1 MVDPALAPAL
11 TPAAAST
18 VVPALAAVPPLQR
31 ATDAAAERDLR
42 GNARDNERDN
52 DRDSARHARLA
63 LPREQSDATLPA
75 TGLATLSVVLL
86 LADIAASARLWGWS
100 RLVRGPRALHG
111 ERGLRFAKLLGSGH
125 QGGFGLRPSAS
136 LQAVFAVFDDDAC
149 ATEFLTRAPLVHAYR
164 ARSRECLTVRL
175 TPYAC
180 RGTWDRHALAPSA
193 PAPVAGPNAAPSAGP
208 IAALTRASIRL
219 AAAPA
224 FWRHAPPSQA
234 DLGHAAGCRLAI
246 GLGEAPLLRQATFSL
261 WDSAAAMDAYARS
274 GAHLAA
280 IRAAAARGF
289 FSESMFVR
297 FVVRA
302 IDGTW
307 QGRRHALA

>member
-1 MVDPALAPAL
+1 MVDPVLAPALAPA
-11 TPAAAST
+11 AAPSTVAAVAST
-18 VVPALAAVPPLQR
+18 TPLQR
-31 ATDAAAERDLR
+31 SSEAETPRADPRHAYPTALREPSDAAP
-42 GNARDNERDN
+42 
-52 DRDSARHARLA
+52 LA
-63 LPREQSDATLPA
+63 NRVFTH
-75 TGLATLSVVLL
+75 SVVLL

-100 RLVRGPRALHG
+100 RLVRGPRALRG
-111 ERGLRFAKLLGSGH
+111 ARGLRFAKLLGSGH
-125 QGGFGLRPSAS
+125 NGGFGLRPSAS

-149 ATEFLTRAPLVHAYR
+149 AAEFVARGPLVHAYR
-164 ARSRECLTVRL
+164 DRARECLTLRL
-175 TPYAC
+175 VPYAC
-180 RGTWDRHALAPSA
+180 RGAWDRHALAPGA
-193 PAPVAGPNAAPSAGP
+193 PAPAAGP

-302 IDGTW
+302 VDGTW

>member
-31 ATDAAAERDLR
+31 ATNAAAERDLR
-42 GNARDNERDN
+42 DNVRDDVRGKVLDN
-52 DRDSARHARLA
+52 DRDNARHARHT
-63 LPREQSDATLPA
+63 LPREQSDATPPA
-75 TGLATLSVVLL
+75 TGLATESVVLL

-100 RLVRGPRALHG
+100 RLVRGPRALRG
-111 ERGLRFAKLLGSGH
+111 ARGLRFAKLLGSGH
-125 QGGFGLRPSAS
+125 EGGFGLRPSAS

-193 PAPVAGPNAAPSAGP
+193 PAPVAGP

-302 IDGTW
+302 VDGTW
-307 QGRRHALA
+307 QGRRHAFA

>member
-11 TPAAAST
+11 APAAAPNIVGAVAST
-18 VVPALAAVPPLQR
+18 TPLQR
-31 ATDAAAERDLR
+31 STDAEAARADP
-42 GNARDNERDN
+42 
-52 DRDSARHARLA
+52 RHAHHTA
-63 LPREQSDATLPA
+63 PREPDAVP
-75 TGLATLSVVLL
+75 LANRTDSVVLL

-100 RLVRGPRALHG
+100 RLVRGPRALRG
-111 ERGLRFAKLLGSGH
+111 ARGLRFAKLLGSGH

-149 ATEFLTRAPLVHAYR
+149 AAEFVTRAPLVHAYR
-164 ARSRECLTVRL
+164 DRARECLTLRL

-180 RGTWDRHALAPSA
+180 RGAWDRHALAISA
-193 PAPVAGPNAAPSAGP
+193 PAPAAGP

-302 IDGTW
+302 VDGTW